1 MKFWKKE
8 FDDILGDGSPHET
21 LGFTKDRNYLQ
32 VSNAMIQNFL
42 IKKYNFKSIE
52 QVNDIKQQLTS
63 KSILIINARELLNND
78 TIPIQ
83 ELKNSINEIKSFL
96 NERGG
101 SIGRIGD
108 QYLILTPSPHIKMTM

>member
-1 MKFWKKE
+1 MKIWKKD

-21 LGFTKDRNYLQ
+21 LGFTKEKNYQFELF
-32 VSNAMIQNFL
+32 QNFL

-52 QVNDIKQQLTS
+52 QVNDIKKQLTGR
-63 KSILIINARELLNND
+63 SILIINARELLNND

-108 QYLILTPSPHIKMTM
+108 QYLILTPSSHIKMTM

>member
-1 MKFWKKE
+1 LKIWKKD

-21 LGFTKDRNYLQ
+21 LGFTKEKNYVLP
-32 VSNAMIQNFL
+32 MIQNFL

-52 QVNDIKQQLTS
+52 QVNDIKQQLTGR
-63 KSILIINARELLNND
+63 SILIINARELLSND

-83 ELKNSINEIKSFL
+83 ELKNGINEIKSFL

>member
-21 LGFTKDRNYLQ
+21 LGFTKEKNYLQ
-32 VSNAMIQNFL
+32 VPMMIQKFL
-42 IKKYNFKSIE
+42 IKKYNFRSIE
-52 QVNDIKQQLTS
+52 QIEDIKNQLSGRT
-63 KSILIINARELLNND
+63 ILIINARQLLENNA
-78 TIPIQ
+78 IPLQ
-83 ELKNSINEIKSFL
+83 ELKIGIDEIKSFL

-108 QYLILTPSPHIKMTM
+108 QYLILTPSPHIKMTI